1 MNENQKAQQY
11 DRFMYEYDQ
20 LSNQVS
26 SIKGENFELNEQ
38 QQKQINQLKRKQ
50 EELFFRMKS
59 LFN

>member
-26 SIKGENFELNEQ
+26 SIKAENFELNDSQ
-38 QQKQINQLKRKQ
+38 RKRIH
-50 EELFFRMKS
+50 ELENKMRYIMDLASK
-59 LFN
+59 L

>member
-26 SIKGENFELNEQ
+26 SIKGENFELNDSQ
-38 QQKQINQLKRKQ
+38 RQRIH
-50 EELFFRMKS
+50 ELLS
-59 LFN
+59 LIHI

>member
-26 SIKGENFELNEQ
+26 SIKGENFEKLG
-38 QQKQINQLKRKQ
+38 
-50 EELFFRMKS
+50 
-59 LFN
+59 

>member
-26 SIKGENFELNEQ
+26 SIKSENFELNDSQRFRIQE
-38 QQKQINQLKRKQ
+38 LEKRMRFIM
-50 EELFFRMKS
+50 ESASRL
-59 LFN
+59 